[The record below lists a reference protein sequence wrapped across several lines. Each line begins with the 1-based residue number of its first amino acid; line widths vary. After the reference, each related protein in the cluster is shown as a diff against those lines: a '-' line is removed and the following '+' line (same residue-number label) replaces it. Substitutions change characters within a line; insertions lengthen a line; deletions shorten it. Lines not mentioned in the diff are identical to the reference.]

1 MDNEKLLPHQILT
14 ETIGISIKILTNDF
28 KELPG
33 YEGSVNSY
41 QEIVFQVNEEEGK
54 SQVIN
59 PEGGPEDLI
68 QEAIDSCP
76 MEAINWE
83 E

>member
-1 MDNEKLLPHQILT
+1 MEESTKVARKVRVDEDT
-14 ETIGISIKILTNDF
+14 CIGCGTC
-28 KELPG
+28 
-33 YEGSVNSY
+33 EGICP
-41 QEIVFQVNEEEGK
+41 EVFQVNEEEGK

-83 E
+83 D

>member
-1 MDNEKLLPHQILT
+1 MEESTKVARKVRVDEDT
-14 ETIGISIKILTNDF
+14 CIGCGTC
-28 KELPG
+28 
-33 YEGSVNSY
+33 EGICP
-41 QEIVFQVNEEEGK
+41 EVFQVSEEEGK

-68 QEAIDSCP
+68 QKAIDSCP

>member
-1 MDNEKLLPHQILT
+1 MEESTKVARKVRVDEYT
-14 ETIGISIKILTNDF
+14 CIGCGTC
-28 KELPG
+28 
-33 YEGSVNSY
+33 EGICP
-41 QEIVFQVNEEEGK
+41 EVFQVSEEEGK

>member
-1 MDNEKLLPHQILT
+1 MEESTKVARKVRVDEDT
-14 ETIGISIKILTNDF
+14 CIGCGTC
-28 KELPG
+28 
-33 YEGSVNSY
+33 EGICP
-41 QEIVFQVNEEEGK
+41 EVFQVNEEEGK